1 MKWFAPCTNR
11 KTMSRIG
18 KQIIAIP
25 SGVEV
30 TLTAAEV
37 KVKGP
42 KGALVERIHPHV
54 TITKDDEGL
63 HVAVK
68 DEEKKDDRAL
78 WGLYASLLQNMVD
91 GVTKGFERKLELN
104 GVGYKVAAVGKGV
117 KLDVGYSHSVQFDFP
132 EGVTGVVEK
141 NTITLSGASKQM
153 VGQVASNI
161 RKIRK
166 PEPYKGKG
174 IKYAEEVIRR
184 KAGKTAKA

>member
-1 MKWFAPCTNR
+1 
-11 KTMSRIG
+11 MSRIG

-25 SGVEV
+25 SGVEC
-30 TLTAAEV
+30 TIAASEV

-42 KGALVERIHPHV
+42 KGTLSERLHPNV
-54 TITKDDEGL
+54 TITKDDAGL

-68 DEEKKDDRAL
+68 NEEKKSDRAL

-104 GVGYKVAAVGKGV
+104 GVGYKVAAAGKGL
-117 KLDVGYSHSVQFDFP
+117 KLDVGYSHSVQFDLP
-132 EGVTGVVEK
+132 EGVAASVEK
-141 NTITLSGASKQM
+141 NVITLTSASKQL

>member
-1 MKWFAPCTNR
+1 
-11 KTMSRIG
+11 MSRIG

-25 SGVEV
+25 AGVEV

-42 KGALVERIHPHV
+42 KGTLLERIHPHV

-63 HVAVK
+63 HVTVK
-68 DEEKKDDRAL
+68 DEEKKADRSL

-104 GVGYKVAAVGKGV
+104 GVGYKVAAAGKGL
-117 KLDVGYSHSVQFDFP
+117 KLDVGYSHSVQYDLP
-132 EGVTGVVEK
+132 EGVTAVVEK
-141 NTITLSGASKQM
+141 NVITLSGASKQV

-161 RKIRK
+161 RKVRK

>member
-1 MKWFAPCTNR
+1 
-11 KTMSRIG
+11 MSRIG

-25 SGVEV
+25 AGVEV

-42 KGALVERIHPHV
+42 KGTLLERIHPHV

-68 DEEKKDDRAL
+68 DEEKKADRSL

-104 GVGYKVAAVGKGV
+104 GVGYKVAAAGKGL
-117 KLDVGYSHSVQFDFP
+117 KLDVGYSHSVQYDLP
-132 EGVTGVVEK
+132 EGVTAVVEK
-141 NTITLSGASKQM
+141 NVITLSGASKQV

-161 RKIRK
+161 RKVRK

>member
-1 MKWFAPCTNR
+1 
-11 KTMSRIG
+11 MSRIG
-18 KQIIAIP
+18 KQIIVIP
-25 SGVEV
+25 AGVEV

-42 KGALVERIHPHV
+42 KGTLLERIHPHV

-68 DEEKKDDRAL
+68 DEEKKADRSL

-104 GVGYKVAAVGKGV
+104 GVGYKVALAGKGI
-117 KLDVGYSHSVQFDFP
+117 KLDVGYSHSVQYDLP
-132 EGVTGVVEK
+132 EGVTAVVEK
-141 NTITLSGASKQM
+141 NVITLSGASKQA

-161 RKIRK
+161 RKVRK